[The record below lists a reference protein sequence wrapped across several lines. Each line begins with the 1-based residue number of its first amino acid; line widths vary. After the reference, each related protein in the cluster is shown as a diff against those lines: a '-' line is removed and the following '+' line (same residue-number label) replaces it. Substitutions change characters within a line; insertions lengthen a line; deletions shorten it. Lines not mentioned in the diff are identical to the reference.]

1 MSRFRE
7 MLKEGRCREDFRQF
21 AWFAVGYCAIL
32 VLGYLVLRQINLTLS
47 KEEMGRFS
55 YVAGLVTIVMPVL
68 YVAAPQAYLRFHD
81 NHTVSRRLQRMLLP
95 LFLISAVGIG
105 AIVWW
110 KTGSAFALVYV
121 AYPFFNER
129 LFIMRSQMR
138 TGAVNAMKAAELA
151 VPFLGIVAFS
161 RVFTIDA
168 AAVLAFYGLGYA
180 VSFLFPLRLT
190 DSEAPDR
197 RTVTRFLVP
206 VVFTT
211 LVAALIENLTV
222 VMGKSLLGYEAAAQ
236 IGVAARN
243 LIFIKALF
251 SLLQMFYPVVY
262 FREMKLRH
270 WGTARLYRAFILAIA
285 TVAVGGMIVFAPIL
299 YRMTGASAYLDSC
312 GIFMILAVAFALDF
326 IFETYGL
333 YFQYEIKTW
342 KATIVKSIFLVVL
355 LGEYSVLRFS
365 SFIPRSSYLPAI
377 AWSVLIASAAS
388 AVSGIVWSVVAERKS
403 MRT

>member
-1 MSRFRE
+1 MRRLTDLFN
-7 MLKEGRCREDFRQF
+7 KGRCREDFRQF
-21 AWFAVGYCAIL
+21 VWFAIGYCAVL

-55 YVAGLVTIVMPVL
+55 YVAGLVTIVMPIL

-81 NHTVSRRLQRMLLP
+81 NHAISPRLRKMLLP
-95 LFLISAVGIG
+95 LFVVSAVGIG

-110 KTGSAFALVYV
+110 KTGSVFALVYV

-129 LFIMRSQMR
+129 LFILRSQMR

-151 VPFLGIVAFS
+151 VPFLCLLAFS

-168 AAVLAFYGLGYA
+168 AAVLAFYGIGYA
-180 VSFLFPLRLT
+180 ASFAFPLRLKDAET
-190 DSEAPDR
+190 PDR
-197 RTVTRFLVP
+197 KTVARFLVP

-222 VMGKSLLGYEAAAQ
+222 VMAKSLLGYEAAAQ
-236 IGVAARN
+236 MGVAARN

-251 SLLQMFYPVVY
+251 ALLQMFYPVVY

-270 WGTARLYRAFILAIA
+270 WGIVRLYRTFILAVAIL
-285 TVAVGGMIVFAPIL
+285 AVGGMIVFSPIL
-299 YRMTGASAYLDSC
+299 YRMTGATAYLDSC
-312 GIFMILAVAFALDF
+312 GIFMVLAAAFALDF
-326 IFETYGL
+326 VFETYGL

-342 KATIVKSIFLVVL
+342 KSTVVKSIFLVAL
-355 LGEYSVLRFS
+355 LVGYAVLRFT
-365 SFIPRSSYLPAI
+365 SFVPRDHYLQAL
-377 AWSVLIASAAS
+377 AGLVLAASLASAATGVIW
-388 AVSGIVWSVVAERKS
+388 AVLAERKA
-403 MRT
+403 RV